1 MSQTLAERLA
11 SASSQAA
18 KARSPKAKANPKPT
32 ASAAPNPQPS
42 PKAAKTQTPA
52 APEKKGKIAVRKRG
66 NLSKRQTPSASQ
78 ARYRP
83 VPLTEAQ
90 RGGLIVALRGM
101 STRPGALIQLEPE
114 VLEAL
119 EAVLAGSRVP
129 GPYGHTDRMTL
140 FRIVGLPLHPGA
152 ANGGG
157 KAETVRAL
165 QNLTSAIE
173 RAHQR
178 GAAPSGRVPV
188 IVDAEVVEESPWN
201 GASQGYPQKMGDL
214 VRIADG
220 QIEAP
225 AQPIGEQIPAASEG
239 DRPSSPT
246 QDPRPWSLPDFL
258 R

>member
-1 MSQTLAERLA
+1 MSQTLAERIAAA
-11 SASSQAA
+11 SNLAA
-18 KARSPKAKANPKPT
+18 KARTPKAKANPKPT
-32 ASAAPNPQPS
+32 ATQPSTQQPKPQAPKPQPE
-42 PKAAKTQTPA
+42 PDAK
-52 APEKKGKIAVRKRG
+52 KKGKSAERKRG
-66 NLSKRQTPSASQ
+66 NLS
-78 ARYRP
+78 ARRTISRAAE
-83 VPLTEAQ
+83 LTDAQ
-90 RGGLIVALRGM
+90 RDGLLVALRSM
-101 STRPGALIQLEPE
+101 SSRPGALAQLEPR
-114 VLEAL
+114 VLRAM
-119 EAVLAGSRVP
+119 EAVLDGAAIP
-129 GPYGHTDRMTL
+129 GVGGHADRMTL
-140 FRIVGLPLHPGA
+140 FKLVGLPLHAGA
-152 ANGGG
+152 QTSG
-157 KAETVRAL
+157 KGETVRAL

-188 IVDAEVVEESPWN
+188 IVDAEVVEDSPWT